1 MIVLVKL
8 NFLILFQIR
17 TFIIFV
23 ISIIYTNGNGKRIIM
38 KYEIGVIIIY
48 ILSMLIPNAIYVLIE
63 LRKKKK
69 TSQGK

>member
-1 MIVLVKL
+1 
-8 NFLILFQIR
+8 
-17 TFIIFV
+17 
-23 ISIIYTNGNGKRIIM
+23 M